1 MLHAHIFNGGFRYL
15 AAQSEADHYLREL
28 KREQE
33 EIVAV
38 PDIGMIFF
46 TNTSSDIK

>member
-1 MLHAHIFNGGFRYL
+1 LGILDVCRYL
-15 AAQSEADHYLREL
+15 AAKSESDNYAREL

-38 PDIGMIFF
+38 PDTGFY
-46 TNTSSDIK
+46 SLLLL